1 MSPAWTIIFFLATL
15 PFCLLC
21 AAFDVT
27 RMKIPNWIVLGL
39 FASFLLLGPFALD
52 LPEFGLRLLQ
62 TAVVLTIGFVLS
74 AYFGIGGG
82 DGKFAAASAAFIAV
96 GDYGVIM
103 MSLGIMSLL
112 AVALHRALGRVQALR
127 PMTQNWESYRNVS
140 KFPFGLP
147 LAATLVFYHVLQV
160 VNAF

>member
-1 MSPAWTIIFFLATL
+1 MSLAWAIIFFLATL

-39 FASFLLLGPFALD
+39 FASFLLLGPFAFELS
-52 LPEFGLRLLQ
+52 EFGFRLLQ
-62 TAVVLTIGFVLS
+62 TAVILTIGYILS
-74 AYFGIGGG
+74 TYLGIGGG
-82 DGKFAAASAAFIAV
+82 DGKFAAAAAAFIAS
-96 GDYGVIM
+96 GDYGIIM

-112 AVALHRALGRVQALR
+112 AVALHRALGRVPALQPVTR
-127 PMTQNWESYRNVS
+127 NWESYRNVA

-147 LAATLVFYHVLQV
+147 LAATLVFYHVLQILH
-160 VNAF
+160 AA